1 MSEAILL
8 SGLAIVGAMLLI
20 LFLALRDT
28 DLGGVYALQIVL
40 IAFLL
45 GIIVMIGKVGVE
57 SYDHCSWLV
66 ANSSSSGNTTSY
78 GYTWTCEANTNSTAT
93 TFYESTLW
101 VMRLV
106 SAYLVIA
113 FAFETIAYFGGK
125 KKDKLQGKN
134 NDGEN

>member
-8 SGLAIVGAMLLI
+8 SGLAIVGAMLLV

-28 DLGGVYALQIVL
+28 DLGGQKALQIIL

-66 ANSSSSGNTTSY
+66 SNSTTSGNSTSY
-78 GYTWTCEANTNSTAT
+78 GYTWTCEPNTNSTAS
-93 TFYESTLW
+93 TFYQSTVW

-113 FAFETIAYFGGK
+113 FAFEAIEYFGGK
-125 KKDKLQGKN
+125 KKDKLEGKN
-134 NDGEN
+134 NGEN